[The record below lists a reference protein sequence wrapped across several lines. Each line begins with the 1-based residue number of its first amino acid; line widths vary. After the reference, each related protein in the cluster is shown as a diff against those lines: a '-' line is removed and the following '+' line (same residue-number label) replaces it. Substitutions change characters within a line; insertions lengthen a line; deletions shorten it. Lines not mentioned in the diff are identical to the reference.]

1 MTPEQL
7 KASILQ
13 RAMEGKLVPQNPNDE
28 PASELLKR
36 IKAEKEKLISEGKIK
51 RDKKETEIF
60 RGDDGKHYGKFAD
73 GSTQEIDVPYDIPD
87 TWEWVRFST
96 LVEIVRGGSP
106 RPIKDYLTSEVD
118 GINWIK
124 IGDTE
129 KGEKYINNVKEK
141 IKKSGLNKTRFV
153 KKGTFLLTNS
163 MSFGRPYILNVD
175 GAIHDGWLAISN
187 YENSLNKDYLFYIL
201 SSNVVY
207 SQFLSLISGAVV
219 KNLNSDKVAS
229 ILIPL
234 PPLSE
239 QQRIIEAIES
249 AYENS
254 LNKDYLFY
262 ILSSNVVYS
271 QFLSLISGAV
281 VKNLNSDKVASILIP
296 LPPLSEQQRII
307 EAIES
312 ALEKVD
318 EYAESYN
325 RLEQLDKEFPD
336 KLKKSILQ
344 YAMQGKLVEQDP
356 NDESVEVLLEK
367 IRAEKQKLFEEGKIK
382 KKDLDISIVS
392 QGDDNSYYGNIPMN
406 WVVIKIKDIFSMNT
420 GLSYKKGDLSINN
433 KGVRI
438 IRGGNI
444 KPLEFSL
451 LDNDYYIDTQFISSE
466 QVYLKHNQLIT
477 PVSTSLEHIGKF
489 ARIDKDYD
497 GVVAGGFIF
506 QLTPFESSE
515 IISKFLLFNLSS
527 PLFYK
532 QLKAIT
538 KLSGQ
543 ALYNI
548 PKTTLSELLIPLAP
562 FEEQELITQKVEK
575 LFEKVNQLWK

>member
-60 RGDDGKHYGKFAD
+60 RGDDGKHYEKFAD
-73 GSTQEIDVPYDIPD
+73 GSIKEFKHNIPKGWAIVYLPDICALEDGSIKRGPFGSSITKSMFVPKGEHTYKVYEQGNAIRKTIDYGDYWLKESDYIRLKNFSIKAGDILISCAGTIGEIFQIPSNYYNGVINQALLKLTLNSDIIDSQYFKWMFTSLINTLREHSIGSAIKNLASIKFLKYEVPMLLPPLAEQQRIVEVIESALEKVDEHAESYNRLEQLDKEFPDKLKKSILQYAMQGKIVEQDPNDEPVEVLLEKIRAEKQKLFEEGKIKKKDLGISIVSQGDDNSYYEEVPYEIPKS
-87 TWEWVRFST
+87 WEWVRFST

-187 YENSLNKDYLFYIL
+187 YENSLNRDYLFYIL

-234 PPLSE
+234 PPLPE
-239 QQRIIEAIES
+239 QSRIVDKIEKSFAIID
-249 AYENS
+249 A
-254 LNKDYLFY
+254 
-262 ILSSNVVYS
+262 
-271 QFLSLISGAV
+271 LI
-281 VKNLNSDKVASILIP
+281 
-296 LPPLSEQQRII
+296 
-307 EAIES
+307 
-312 ALEKVD
+312 
-318 EYAESYN
+318 
-325 RLEQLDKEFPD
+325 
-336 KLKKSILQ
+336 
-344 YAMQGKLVEQDP
+344 
-356 NDESVEVLLEK
+356 
-367 IRAEKQKLFEEGKIK
+367 
-382 KKDLDISIVS
+382 
-392 QGDDNSYYGNIPMN
+392 
-406 WVVIKIKDIFSMNT
+406 
-420 GLSYKKGDLSINN
+420 
-433 KGVRI
+433 
-438 IRGGNI
+438 
-444 KPLEFSL
+444 
-451 LDNDYYIDTQFISSE
+451 
-466 QVYLKHNQLIT
+466 
-477 PVSTSLEHIGKF
+477 
-489 ARIDKDYD
+489 
-497 GVVAGGFIF
+497 
-506 QLTPFESSE
+506 
-515 IISKFLLFNLSS
+515 
-527 PLFYK
+527 
-532 QLKAIT
+532 
-538 KLSGQ
+538 
-543 ALYNI
+543 
-548 PKTTLSELLIPLAP
+548 
-562 FEEQELITQKVEK
+562 
-575 LFEKVNQLWK
+575 